1 MSFRWVA
8 TCRPSSIGSALAR
21 IPAALIGRGSRDEWY
36 TPQMLETDAAR
47 LREAGVAVT
56 VVTLDAGHEW
66 TAPFAEAAAD
76 FLKRVR
82 R

>member
-1 MSFRWVA
+1 MAA
-8 TCRPSSIGSALAR
+8 TCRQSSIGRRSPGYPPRSSAAGH
-21 IPAALIGRGSRDEWY
+21 ADDWY

-66 TAPFAEAAAD
+66 TAAFSEAAAD
-76 FLKRVR
+76 FLSRVR